1 MASTSAPDGG
11 IPAPARSAR
20 SVQPGQPERA
30 GAGRRAGL
38 KLVCPAP
45 RPRHGEAIPSRSSLW
60 RALRGLALASTG
72 VPVLAGCGGGLDEGD
87 SGGGDAWLRTH
98 SSRGRRLPPISMDAG
113 APSARSPPGRWGE
126 RPVGWLNRPP
136 GTRQRNDGSS
146 VHRVRGACPF
156 RSDALIRQAEGAW
169 SATMGPVE
177 RTGGPR
183 NGALV
188 ETAALR
194 TAGHSR
200 DVRPGIPLTLPRAP

>member
-1 MASTSAPDGG
+1 MTGTSAPDGG

-20 SVQPGQPERA
+20 SVRRVNPNGQEPGGGRGTSACALQHARA
-30 GAGRRAGL
+30 TE
-38 KLVCPAP
+38 KPP
-45 RPRHGEAIPSRSSLW
+45 QSL
-60 RALRGLALASTG
+60 LPLPGLALASTG
-72 VPVLAGCGGGLDEGD
+72 VPVLAGCGGSLDGED
-87 SGGGDAWLRTH
+87 SGGGCAWLWTH

-126 RPVGWLNRPP
+126 RPVGWRNRPP

-146 VHRVRGACPF
+146 LHRVRGACPF